1 LSAAAPAMPASIAA
15 LNRFYCAAL
24 LIGGLLWA
32 LDVPS
37 RLGYSLIEPE
47 WLGPY
52 LGLATAAAFLQQ
64 PYRRVVGAL
73 EVVLGLIS
81 IASWLWLAV
90 HYGKWL
96 FDVEGYTV
104 GKVLPGVI
112 ALSLMTE
119 AIRKSCG
126 LAIGVLVV
134 VMIVYGLVGF
144 ALPQPLQAD
153 HVSPQFLVM
162 YLYSDT
168 NAVPGSVLGIVAT
181 VVLAF
186 IVFGKLM
193 EVSGATG
200 FFTDAAM
207 SLMGHRRGGTAKI
220 AVTASALMGSI
231 TGSPVS
237 NIMSTG
243 VVTIPLMKRT
253 GYSATQ
259 AAAIEAVASTGGQIT
274 PPIMGATAFLM
285 AEFLQVD
292 YSEIAV
298 AAAVP
303 ALFFYMCLFMQVDAM
318 AARRGLAGLPK
329 SELPRFWPALR
340 LGWIFV
346 LPLAT
351 LIYLL
356 FFAAY
361 SAQFAA
367 LACSLLLLVLALLR
381 GRLRSAHEWSELI
394 FDGGANLVPL
404 ILIGGAAGVIDGIMN
419 ATGLGQ
425 SLSYI
430 LVLIGSQWGLFAT
443 LLLTATLS
451 IVLGLGMPSTAI
463 YVLLASVIAPALVEM
478 GVTPLGAHLF
488 IFYFGVMSF
497 LTPPVAV
504 SSYVAAGIAQA
515 DMWRTGWVGM
525 QLSGIACVL
534 PFLWVYDPALLL
546 QGSVLAIAV
555 VTCTTFS
562 AILLIASA
570 IRLVRDRSA
579 SSMALAIFL
588 CAAVAA
594 VGTSPIWLG
603 HESMLALAAAAAG
616 VVLYWVLPRLFEPT
630 REIVV

>member
-1 LSAAAPAMPASIAA
+1 
-15 LNRFYCAAL
+15 
-24 LIGGLLWA
+24 
-32 LDVPS
+32 
-37 RLGYSLIEPE
+37 
-47 WLGPY
+47 
-52 LGLATAAAFLQQ
+52 
-64 PYRRVVGAL
+64 
-73 EVVLGLIS
+73 
-81 IASWLWLAV
+81 
-90 HYGKWL
+90 
-96 FDVEGYTV
+96 
-104 GKVLPGVI
+104 
-112 ALSLMTE
+112 
-119 AIRKSCG
+119 
-126 LAIGVLVV
+126 
-134 VMIVYGLVGF
+134 
-144 ALPQPLQAD
+144 
-153 HVSPQFLVM
+153 
-162 YLYSDT
+162 
-168 NAVPGSVLGIVAT
+168 
-181 VVLAF
+181 
-186 IVFGKLM
+186 
-193 EVSGATG
+193 
-200 FFTDAAM
+200 
-207 SLMGHRRGGTAKI
+207 
-220 AVTASALMGSI
+220 
-231 TGSPVS
+231 
-237 NIMSTG
+237 
-243 VVTIPLMKRT
+243 
-253 GYSATQ
+253 
-259 AAAIEAVASTGGQIT
+259 
-274 PPIMGATAFLM
+274 
-285 AEFLQVD
+285 
-292 YSEIAV
+292 
-298 AAAVP
+298 
-303 ALFFYMCLFMQVDAM
+303 MCLFMQVDAM